1 MSAHHNSFRISR
13 DRHGRGPRRSL
24 LGHLRILGRGQ
35 SSFEQIVQG
44 AVEFLRSTWPEDL
57 GELNCQIIDGPPISS
72 DSKSVKR
79 WATKPATNTIVI
91 YRVPIERLGHARRS
105 DAMHERMHI
114 EEYVFQAAASLI
126 GKDPWDL
133 LA

>member
-1 MSAHHNSFRISR
+1 M
-13 DRHGRGPRRSL
+13 
-24 LGHLRILGRGQ
+24 LGRGQ

-44 AVEFLRSTWPEDL
+44 AVEFLRTTWPDDL

-72 DSKSVKR
+72 DSKTVKR